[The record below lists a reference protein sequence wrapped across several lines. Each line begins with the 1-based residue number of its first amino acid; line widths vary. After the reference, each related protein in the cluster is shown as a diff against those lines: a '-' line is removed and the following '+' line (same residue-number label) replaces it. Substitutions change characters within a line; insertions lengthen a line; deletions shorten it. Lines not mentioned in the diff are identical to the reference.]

1 MGTIFPWIFGFAVVV
16 LGCIIMMIVDE
27 ITKKR

>member
-1 MGTIFPWIFGFAVVV
+1 MGTIFPWIFGFAVVT

-27 ITKKR
+27 ISKKR

>member
-1 MGTIFPWIFGFAVVV
+1 MGTIFPWIFGFGVVI

-27 ITKKR
+27 ISKKR

>member
-1 MGTIFPWIFGFAVVV
+1 MGTIFPWLFGFAVVV
-16 LGCIIMMIVDE
+16 FGCIIMMIVDQ